1 MLVGTRLSPPRRPAA
16 TETALAGDL
25 IFCRRGPT
33 SSTYLKGPR
42 TRSRLQATSA
52 SPRRASQAV
61 DRPVVAIFPNSGR
74 FGRRRAPVQYAT
86 ARTSPAHPTP
96 PVASPCPCGAA
107 QLPNLD
113 RRPLE
118 PKNHFTTVAP
128 SAAELAAGDSFH
140 LRRPSDH
147 QGDRLGLASPSLP
160 SDALEEPPFVAG
172 DRLSPAPVGQR
183 RGGRGKN
190 GQT

>member
-1 MLVGTRLSPPRRPAA
+1 MAVT
-16 TETALAGDL
+16 GDL
-25 IFCRRGPT
+25 IPSRRGPT

-42 TRSRLQATSA
+42 ARARPQATSDC
-52 SPRRASQAV
+52 SPSPPLAV
-61 DRPVVAIFPNSGR
+61 DWPGEALFPNSGQL
-74 FGRRRAPVQYAT
+74 GRRQVPVRYIAASHSLAQ
-86 ARTSPAHPTP
+86 PTP

-113 RRPLE
+113 RRPPE

-128 SAAELAAGDSFH
+128 SAVELAAGDFLH
-140 LRRPSDH
+140 PRRPSDH
-147 QGDRLGLASPSLP
+147 QEDRLGLAGPSPP

-172 DRLSPAPVGQR
+172 DRRSPAPVGQR
-183 RGGRGKN
+183 RGGRGRN